1 MQSSVI
7 AHIFM
12 TAFQCG
18 HGGGARVVL
27 CLFGLADLSCA
38 CNRVQ
43 AAMSK
48 WGMCILRIQ
57 QSGEAGTKLR
67 FAHVAGCNTVCSITV
82 ASDFT

>member
-12 TAFQCG
+12 TAFQRG
-18 HGGGARVVL
+18 HGGGARVIL

-48 WGMCILRIQ
+48 WRMCVLRIK

>member
-1 MQSSVI
+1 VQSSVI

-18 HGGGARVVL
+18 HGGARVVL
-27 CLFGLADLSCA
+27 CLFGLADISCA

-48 WGMCILRIQ
+48 WGMCILRIK
-57 QSGEAGTKLR
+57 QSGEAGAKLG
-67 FAHVAGCNTVCSITV
+67 FAHIAGRNTVCGITV

>member
-1 MQSSVI
+1 MQSSII

-18 HGGGARVVL
+18 HGGARVVL
-27 CLFGLADLSCA
+27 CLFSLADVSCV

-48 WGMCILRIQ
+48 WGIRVLRVK
-57 QSGEAGTKLR
+57 QSGEAGIKLR
-67 FAHVAGCNTVCSITV
+67 FAHIASCNTVRSITV
-82 ASDFT
+82 ASNFT